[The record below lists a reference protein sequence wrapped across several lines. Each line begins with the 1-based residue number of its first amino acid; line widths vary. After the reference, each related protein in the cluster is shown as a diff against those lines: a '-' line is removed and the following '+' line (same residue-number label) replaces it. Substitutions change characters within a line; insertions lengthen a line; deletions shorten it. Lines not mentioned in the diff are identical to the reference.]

1 MSLKTKHTQEKSRR
15 ATGGNGA
22 AKPTR
27 KARTVG
33 PAKVQADLG
42 EPSTPRM
49 QLQRYVR
56 TESLPP
62 VDELEPLAGQL
73 PVVELFEFRDWDM
86 VRQFYTH
93 SHADLYHLDHFTSGE
108 GLYIIDNVP
117 YPIDPHT
124 FFFIPPGV
132 PHRLAGAE
140 KTTLV
145 TLSIKFRYHL
155 IGHDFLPYAFK
166 AEEGA
171 VPRLRFLLKSVGDLL
186 YDDAKHALP
195 ASLSL
200 AQALLILHDASRSE
214 GANHGE
220 HVRVIAAKRYMEE
233 HFAEPLTLDD
243 IAAKAG
249 VGGAHLCRLFK
260 SETGSTPFEYLRK
273 VRLMRAK
280 YWLSQSR
287 EKVSTIAA
295 ASGFGTAQELNRTF
309 QRLEKMSPREFR
321 KRVAVTPETPAA
333 GKRRS

>member
-1 MSLKTKHTQEKSRR
+1 MGLKTKSHKREPGRTF
-15 ATGGNGA
+15 GGNGA
-22 AKPTR
+22 SRP
-27 KARTVG
+27 V
-33 PAKVQADLG
+33 AKVRTGKPEKANADIG
-42 EPSTPRM
+42 EPSTPKM

-62 VDELEPLAGQL
+62 VDELEPLASQL
-73 PVVELFEFRDWDM
+73 PIVELFEFRDWDM

-117 YPIDPHT
+117 YPIDPNT

-166 AEEGA
+166 AEESA
-171 VPRLRFLLKSVGDLL
+171 VPRIRFLLKSVGDLL

-200 AQALLILHDASRSE
+200 AQALLILHDASQNE
-214 GANHGE
+214 GASHGE

-321 KRVAVTPETPAA
+321 KRVAVTPENRTS
-333 GKRRS
+333 KRRKS